1 MLCVSGGWGRPR
13 TVLFRIVRMSWC
25 ATMLLVLKGREVGI
39 ILLDTER
46 MLCYALCL
54 ECGMPPAST
63 ADFIAALMPALP
75 LHVRTPSI
83 SHVYPCRSPPLRR

>member
-13 TVLFRIVRMSWC
+13 TVLFRIVPGIVRMSWC

-39 ILLDTER
+39 ILFDTER
-46 MLCYALCL
+46 MLCYALCR

-63 ADFIAALMPALP
+63 TDAAG
-75 LHVRTPSI
+75 R
-83 SHVYPCRSPPLRR
+83 